1 MEQLIAL
8 IERGKPFF
16 NAIARNKYLKA
27 IRDGFISVMPI
38 IIVSSVFL
46 LVSAVPNV
54 WGFYWP
60 SQINDVLM
68 KAYNYSMGIVALCAA
83 ATTAKHFCDAQNRD
97 LPKTNQ
103 INFISVMI
111 AAVIGFM
118 LLSSD
123 AISFDADGV
132 TVSGLANGYLGSKGL
147 LTAFIAAFVTGAIYK
162 FFVGRNITIKMPEQ
176 VPPNI
181 SQTFKDILPFAA
193 CLTVFWGVDQAF
205 RSVFGFCFAQG
216 VIQVFQPLFS
226 AADGYVGLAV
236 IYGAMSLF
244 WFVGVHGPSIVEPAI
259 SAALISNLEINMA
272 MYQAGEHATAV
283 LTKPLQDFVVAMGGT
298 GATLVVCFMF
308 AFLAKSKEMRA
319 VGRAS
324 AVPVCFGVNEPFL
337 FGAPMVLNPIFFIP
351 FIFAPIANIWI
362 TKFFIDVLGMNG
374 FMFSL
379 PWTTPAPLGIAM
391 GLGLQ
396 PLAFL
401 LIPVL
406 LIADFAIYYPFFKV
420 YDHQKC
426 AEEAEAE
433 EDQLRAIAA
442 QKQEAMNAAFQGRA
456 DTASVAT
463 GAVAAAAADMAA
475 EKKRRQGLALEDSTD
490 EASGQAAGQASA
502 LASGQAAE
510 EAPDDG
516 PSSDGGAYAALNGR
530 RVLVLCQGGGTSGL
544 LANALGRAAR
554 EHGIDLETAADA
566 YGSHLGI
573 MPDFDLVILAPQ
585 AASYYD
591 DLKADAD
598 RMGVACCV
606 TRGKQYIDL
615 TRDGE
620 AALAFAAEQLAR

>member
-1 MEQLIAL
+1 MEKLIAL
-8 IERGKPFF
+8 IEKGKPFF

-38 IIVSSVFL
+38 IIVSSIFL

-60 SQINDVLM
+60 AEINDVLM

-97 LPKTNQ
+97 LPKSNQ

-111 AAVIGFM
+111 ASVIGFM

-123 AISFDADGV
+123 AISFEDGGV
-132 TVSGLANGYLGSKGL
+132 AISGLANGYLGSKGL
-147 LTAFIAAFVTGAIYK
+147 LTAFIAAFATGIIYK
-162 FFVGRNITIKMPEQ
+162 FFVSRNITIKMPEQ

-181 SQTFKDILPFAA
+181 SQTFKDIIPFAA
-193 CLTVFWGVDQAF
+193 CLTLFWGVDFGF

-226 AADGYVGLAV
+226 AADGYLGLAI

-298 GATLVVCFMF
+298 GATLVICFMF

-379 PWTTPAPLGIAM
+379 PWTTPAPVGIAM

-401 LIPVL
+401 LIPIL
-406 LIADFAIYYPFFKV
+406 LIADFVIYYPFFKV
-420 YDHQKC
+420 YDRQKC
-426 AEEAEAE
+426 AEEAEVDRDELA
-433 EDQLRAIAA
+433 AIAA
-442 QKQEAMNAAFQGRA
+442 QKEAAMNAAFQGQA

-475 EKKRRQGLALEDSTD
+475 EKKLREGKADTAEGGRTAD
-490 EASGQAAGQASA
+490 EAS
-502 LASGQAAE
+502 
-510 EAPDDG
+510 
-516 PSSDGGAYAALNGR
+516 AYAALNGR

-566 YGSHLGI
+566 YGNHIDI

-585 AASYYD
+585 AATYFD
-591 DLKADAD
+591 DLKADGE

-620 AALAFAAEQLAR
+620 ASLAFVAEQLGL

>member
-1 MEQLIAL
+1 MEKLIAL
-8 IERGKPFF
+8 IEKGKPFF

-38 IIVSSVFL
+38 IIVSSIFL

-60 SQINDVLM
+60 AEVNDVLM

-97 LPKTNQ
+97 LPKSNQ

-111 AAVIGFM
+111 ASVIGFM

-123 AISFDADGV
+123 AISFEDGGV
-132 TVSGLANGYLGSKGL
+132 AVSGLANGYLGSKGL
-147 LTAFIAAFVTGAIYK
+147 LTAFIAAFATGIIYK
-162 FFVGRNITIKMPEQ
+162 FFVSRNITIKMPEQ

-181 SQTFKDILPFAA
+181 SQTFKDIIPFAA
-193 CLTVFWGVDQAF
+193 CLTLFWGIDFGF

-226 AADGYVGLAV
+226 AADGYLGLAI

-298 GATLVVCFMF
+298 GATLVICFMF

-379 PWTTPAPLGIAM
+379 PWTTPAPVGIAM

-401 LIPVL
+401 LIPIL
-406 LIADFAIYYPFFKV
+406 LIADFVIYYPFFKV
-420 YDHQKC
+420 YDRQKC
-426 AEEAEAE
+426 AEEAEVDRDELA
-433 EDQLRAIAA
+433 AIAA
-442 QKQEAMNAAFQGRA
+442 QKEAAMNAAFQGQA

-475 EKKRRQGLALEDSTD
+475 EKKLREGKADTAEGGRTAD
-490 EASGQAAGQASA
+490 EAS
-502 LASGQAAE
+502 
-510 EAPDDG
+510 
-516 PSSDGGAYAALNGR
+516 AYAALNGR

-566 YGSHLGI
+566 YGNHIDI

-585 AASYYD
+585 AATYFD
-591 DLKADAD
+591 DLKADGE

-620 AALAFAAEQLAR
+620 ASLAFVAEQLGL